1 MTRSLVAVLLVLEV
15 LVRGPAARAQERAPR
30 TTFHERFLALAARPA
45 MSDSARLHALF
56 ALDWESTHVESPETA
71 TLTGYPGQDD
81 RWTDY
86 SVAALARRRRD
97 LADPVT
103 VLRAIDR
110 RRLDAADR
118 ESYDIF
124 ARDAREA
131 LDGARFPSELLALS
145 QLGGPQ
151 YLSNVIARMPTDSA
165 ADYERILARLRALP
179 ELLRQTRILLD
190 SGAAIGVTPPR
201 VTLRDVPAQ
210 LEALVPDDAFRS
222 PLLAP
227 FARVPATVDPADR
240 VHLAAAAERVY
251 SDSVRPAYR
260 RFAAYVRERYVPRA
274 RESIAWSALPDGRA
288 WYAYLVRVATTTD
301 RTPAQL
307 HRLGKHEVKRLRAE
321 MERAMRETGYQ
332 GDFASFVAMLH
343 ADPRFTVRDSASLVR
358 RYREIV
364 ARIEPGLPTLFG
376 RLPHLPLVVEAVP
389 SHVAAS
395 QPTAYYVSGSPDAHR
410 PGTFYVN
417 TSRLD
422 TRPTWEM
429 EALTAHEAVPG
440 HHLQISLAQ
449 ELTGL
454 PEFRRYG
461 GYPAFTEG
469 WALYAEGLGY
479 ELGLYRDPYSRFGQ
493 LSYEMWRAIRLVLDT
508 GIHDEGWSREQ
519 AIAYFVANSA
529 KSRPEIESEVDRYL
543 ANPAQALSY
552 ETGALTIRALR
563 ADAERRLGSRFDP
576 RAFHD
581 RLLGAGAIPMDVLTE
596 RMREWTAQLL
606 TAAVGSS

>member
-1 MTRSLVAVLLVLEV
+1 MTRPLVAVLLVLEV
-15 LVRGPAARAQERAPR
+15 LVRGPAARAQERDAR
-30 TTFHERFLALAARPA
+30 STFHERFLELATRPA

-56 ALDWESTHVESPETA
+56 ALDWEYTNVESPETA
-71 TLTGYPGQDD
+71 TFTGYPGQDD

-86 SVAALARRRRD
+86 SVAALARRRRE
-97 LADPVT
+97 LADRAT
-103 VLRAIDR
+103 ALRAIDR
-110 RRLDAADR
+110 RRLGAADR
-118 ESYDIF
+118 LSYDIF

-131 LDGARFPSELLALS
+131 LDGARFPSELLALT
-145 QLGGPQ
+145 QLAGPQ
-151 YLSNVIARMPTDSA
+151 YLSDVIGRMPTGSS
-165 ADYERILARLRALP
+165 ADYERILARLRSLP
-179 ELLRQTRILLD
+179 ELLRQTRTLLD
-190 SGAAIGVTPPR
+190 SGAETGVTPPR
-201 VTLRDVPAQ
+201 ITLRDVPAQ
-210 LEALVPDDAFRS
+210 LEGLVPEDPARS

-227 FARVPATVDPADR
+227 FERFPATIDSADR
-240 VHLAAAAERVY
+240 ARLATAAARTYA
-251 SDSVRPAYR
+251 DSVRPAYL
-260 RFAAYVRERYVPRA
+260 RFAAYVREQYVPHA
-274 RESIAWSALPDGRA
+274 RESIAWSALPEGRA

-307 HRLGKHEVKRLRAE
+307 HQIGVDEVERLRRE
-321 MERAMRETGYQ
+321 MEGAIRETGYR
-332 GDFASFVAMLH
+332 GDFASFVVMLH
-343 ADPRFTVRDSASLVR
+343 TDPRFSLPDSASLVR

-364 ARIEPGLPTLFG
+364 ARIEPGLPRLFG

-410 PGTFYVN
+410 PGIFYVN

-422 TRPTWEM
+422 ARPTWEM

-440 HHLQISLAQ
+440 HHLQISLSQ

-461 GYPAFTEG
+461 GYTAFTEG
-469 WALYAEGLGY
+469 WALYAERLGY

-529 KSRPEIESEVDRYL
+529 KSRSEIESEVDRYL
-543 ANPAQALSY
+543 ANPAQALTY

-563 ADAERRLGSRFDP
+563 ADAERRLGSKFDI

-581 RLLGAGAIPMDVLTE
+581 RLLGAGAIPMDVLE
-596 RMREWTAQLL
+596 ARMREWTAKY
-606 TAAVGSS
+606 SRE